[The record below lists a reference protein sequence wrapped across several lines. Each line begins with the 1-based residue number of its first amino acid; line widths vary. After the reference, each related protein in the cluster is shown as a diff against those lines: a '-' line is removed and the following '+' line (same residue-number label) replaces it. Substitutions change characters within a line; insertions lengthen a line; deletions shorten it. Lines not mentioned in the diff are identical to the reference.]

1 MICFRITMQEK
12 GILEEKKT
20 KQTAFSGDEGLVL
33 FNVYI
38 TILIHRHTS
47 MDSYFRFIS
56 QQNALLT
63 SYIPLF
69 NHLKYKSNVIV
80 VKIK

>member
-38 TILIHRHTS
+38 TILIHRHIS
-47 MDSYFRFIS
+47 MDSLHFTTKCFAY
-56 QQNALLT
+56 LLH
-63 SYIPLF
+63 S
-69 NHLKYKSNVIV
+69 IV
-80 VKIK
+80 QSFKI